1 MKKILNYF
9 KSRTTSPSWI
19 KLGCGLTLSLL
30 TLVVLSHMSEFSP
43 FLEKALAQGGVTGQG
58 GSGSGAGLFGSL
70 GQGVGTVISNLA
82 TLFIK
87 LLAGI
92 LWFVLYWM
100 GDLMDNTFI
109 LEGQIGEKLR
119 SVWVIVRNFVNIFF
133 AIVLVVA
140 ALLNVIGYAD
150 EGGNYAMKKFIPKMA
165 LALIAVNFTFLA
177 CRLVLDLNNVIT
189 TAIFAIPQSVTNI
202 SDIGPTGTSGVR
214 IFKNFK
220 CLSSDSSLQQE
231 AQRVEDI
238 ARVEKYKDVIN
249 SLGGV
254 CFATTPD
261 DVPTTRANQQPDPTQ
276 DIISLDSRRFTKKDF
291 VWTMATQFQG
301 LHNLNKVS
309 QLTNPDFTGLTVN
322 ALFSIIFAVIYGA
335 AYVAMF
341 VILLARMVVLWI
353 TIMLS
358 PLAAISIAI
367 PDLLPEDLNI
377 QKKFLDHAF
386 VPAKMAVPI
395 SFGYILISQMNIAI
409 QTDSLIAQDKTL
421 NLAQSGEFAR
431 EISITSLMY
440 GAASVAIIWM
450 GVFTASKDVVGS
462 DFVNNWIK
470 EPIQKAGATV
480 AKWPTYL
487 PLVPVSGGMAS
498 LQTVMTGVETLKT
511 SLAEQRRKRDKELV
525 DRHLASLGVITAT
538 TQSVIDEIERAIERG
553 NGTMPAATIGRIR
566 EIADNKQ
573 GFERLTR
580 RLAETT
586 NPTDQN
592 TIARTYGYN
601 TFDEFQTAVRGGN
614 FTAIKEKLQAAAPQ
628 TSTGG
633 GTAPTYTDI
642 ASGTLSIA
650 DANKSLDLS
659 DVAFNDIN
667 ESIRGQLRVTDK
679 KFELQHVEFA
689 PFIGNLRDSSKVGP
703 EALRAF
709 MPLLQDVVEKNP
721 NVQQEIKNDTVLIQR
736 IRNLRSSD
744 TNNNQVIRK
753 LIATIRGIT
762 DENEITRATG
772 INPNGSLVTA

>member
-1 MKKILNYF
+1 MKKLLDHF
-9 KSRTTSPSWI
+9 RSRLRRQTWI
-19 KLGCGLTLSLL
+19 SAGCALLVSLAILSLI
-30 TLVVLSHMSEFSP
+30 SHSTELGGIF
-43 FLEKALAQGGVTGQG
+43 EKAFAEVTATNPT
-58 GSGSGAGLFGSL
+58 GSGTGSGFFGSL
-70 GQGVGTVISNLA
+70 GQGVGTVISGLA

-140 ALLNVIGYAD
+140 ALMNVIGYAD

-189 TAIFAIPQSVTNI
+189 TAIFAIPRSVTSI
-202 SDIGPTGTSGVR
+202 SDIGPSGTAGVR

-220 CLSSDSSLQQE
+220 CLSSQSTLDQE
-231 AQRVEDI
+231 MQRVGNLERQD
-238 ARVEKYKDVIN
+238 AYKGVIN

-254 CFATTPD
+254 CFA
-261 DVPTTRANQQPDPTQ
+261 VDPGPNGVNNPV
-276 DIISLDSRRFTKKDF
+276 IALDSSQFNKKDF

-367 PDLLPEDLNI
+367 PDLLPEELNI

-409 QTDSLIAQDKTL
+409 QTDSLIVQDKTL
-421 NLAQSGEFAR
+421 NLSESGEFAR
-431 EISITSLMY
+431 ETSITSLMY

-450 GVFTASKDVVGS
+450 GVFTASKDVIGS
-462 DFVNNWIK
+462 EFVNNWIK
-470 EPIQKAGATV
+470 EPIQKAGSTV

-487 PLVPVSGGMAS
+487 PILPVSGGAS
-498 LQTVMTGVETLKT
+498 LQTVMTGIETYRKT
-511 SLAEQRRKRDKELV
+511 IAEGRRKRDLDIANKY
-525 DRHLASLGVITAT
+525 LASLGIITSETRGA
-538 TQSVIDEIERAIERG
+538 VEEIERAIQRG
-553 NGTMPAATIGRIR
+553 NGTITTTNIGRIR
-566 EIADNKQ
+566 DVAKGNDGEFK
-573 GFERLTR
+573 RLTQQ
-580 RLAETT
+580 LAQVT
-586 NPTDQN
+586 NTTDQRA
-592 TIARTYGYN
+592 IAQTYGYG
-601 TFDEFQTAVRGGN
+601 DN
-614 FTAIKEKLQAAAPQ
+614 FTAFQTDVNNRNWTNLKQKLESAAPPPQ
-628 TSTGG
+628 TSGG
-633 GTAPTYTDI
+633 GPMYTDI
-642 ASGTLSIA
+642 ASGTLA
-650 DANKSLDLS
+650 LDEAQKNITLS
-659 DVAFNDIN
+659 DTAIGDLDQ
-667 ESIRGQLRVTDK
+667 SIRGRFKVSDTDK
-679 KFELQHVEFA
+679 DFKLQEVEFSS
-689 PFIGNLRDSSKVGP
+689 FITNLRDSSKVGP

-709 MPLLQDVVEKNP
+709 LPLLQNVVEKNQ
-721 NVQQEIKNDTVLIQR
+721 NVKQEIGNDTALIQR

-744 TNNNQVIRK
+744 TDNNTVIRK
-753 LIATIRGIT
+753 LIASIRGIT
-762 DENEITRATG
+762 DENEVTRVTG
-772 INPNGSLVTA
+772 IKPDGSLNS